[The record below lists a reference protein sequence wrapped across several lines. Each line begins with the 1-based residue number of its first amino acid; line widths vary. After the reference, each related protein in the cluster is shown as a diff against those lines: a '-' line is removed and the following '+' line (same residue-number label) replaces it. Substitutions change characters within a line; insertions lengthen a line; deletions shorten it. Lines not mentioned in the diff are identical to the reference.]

1 METQMADLY
10 VSPTGLDTNTG
21 FSPDQPL
28 RTIQRAIDMV
38 RVPEREDEVE
48 LAEGLYDNGV
58 TARPGAK
65 MTIRSQKK

>member
-1 METQMADLY
+1 MADLY

-38 RVPEREDEVE
+38 RVPEREVEVE
-48 LAEGLYDNGV
+48 IAEGLYENGV

-65 MTIRSQKK
+65 MTIRAQKK